1 LVECIAPTKSD
12 IRRFA
17 LFEQQH
23 SNNNNSGNILFDKDE
38 QFVIEVKTI
47 FLIKLNNLIYLLI
60 FSYQK
65 LNVYVRNLL

>member
-23 SNNNNSGNILFDKDE
+23 SNNNSGNILFDKDE

-47 FLIKLNNLIYLLI
+47 FLIKLNII
-60 FSYQK
+60 
-65 LNVYVRNLL
+65 

>member
-17 LFEQQH
+17 LFEQQY

-47 FLIKLNNLIYLLI
+47 FLIKLNII
-60 FSYQK
+60 
-65 LNVYVRNLL
+65 